1 MSEET
6 TQIPVKKD
14 TRQKLRNISVK
25 GETYNE
31 LIKKLIRTREKFQ
44 KIRRFREWFENNF
57 EILGFDKI
65 KETKERGSPN
75 FKMIKD
81 GKEMGVEL
89 ETLSSNFLKH
99 GHDSEEIDLVLCLLK
114 DEELP
119 VETKEIT
126 ELELAPEASTPS
138 SRETKYG
145 KILLLLEL
153 ARMGANVETL
163 ETSSQEL
170 AKKIGE
176 DQKAVSRWLEELS
189 EQGLV
194 ERKTSPKGEDLI
206 LTSEGLRFLKSI
218 WLDLQGIFGEVS
230 NQIKLVGQI
239 VSGLGEGSYYMGQ
252 EGYQKQFK
260 EKLGFEPYPGTLDLK
275 LKSGS
280 LRLKKRLEIETGI
293 KIEGFSTEE
302 RSFGAVKCFP
312 SKIKGEEAA
321 IVLPYRTHHEEDI
334 LEVISP
340 VNFREKF
347 GLEDGDEL
355 EMEVEI

>member
-1 MSEET
+1 MSGET

-25 GETYNE
+25 GETYDE
-31 LIKKLIRTREKFQ
+31 LIKKLIGTREKFQ
-44 KIRRFREWFENNF
+44 KIQRFREWFENNF
-57 EILGFDKI
+57 QILGFDEI
-65 KETKERGSPN
+65 KESKDRGSPN
-75 FKMIKD
+75 FTMIKE
-81 GKEMGVEL
+81 GEEIRVEL

-99 GHDSEEIDLVLCLLK
+99 GHDSEKIDLVICLLK

-126 ELELAPEASTPS
+126 ELELESESIPRS
-138 SRETKYG
+138 SKETKYG

-153 ARMGANVETL
+153 ARMGANMEAL

-176 DQKAVSRWLEELS
+176 SKKAVSRWLEELS
-189 EQGLV
+189 DQGLV
-194 ERKTSPKGEDLI
+194 ERETSPKGEDII
-206 LTSEGLRFLKSI
+206 LTSEGLRFLRSI
-218 WLDLQGIFGEVS
+218 WLDLRGIFGEVPD
-230 NQIKLVGQI
+230 QIELVGQV
-239 VSGLGEGSYYMGQ
+239 VSGLGEGSYYMGK

-280 LRLKKRLEIETGI
+280 LRLKERLEIETGI

-302 RSFGAVKCFP
+302 RSFGAAKCFP
-312 SKIKGEEAA
+312 SKIKGVESA
-321 IVLPYRTHHEEDI
+321 IVLPFRTHHEEDI
-334 LEVISP
+334 LEIISP
-340 VNFREKF
+340 VKLREKF
-347 GLEDGDEL
+347 DLEEGDEL
-355 EMEVEI
+355 EVEVEI